1 MDKMKGNWHTVLFH
15 TRNVF
20 QPIQLEPIFHRAR
33 PKQPFN
39 VSTMNF
45 GDFIDFKSLSK
56 DLRILDAKENTTHWN
71 EIMELRVYKTQLNV
85 IFYKTSHTR
94 MDFNEIKLKRLKQNI
109 EEFPLKMLNNK
120 PNNISKE
127 KWEDLRKLYW

>member
-1 MDKMKGNWHTVLFH
+1 MDSPHSAISHALKRAGD
-15 TRNVF
+15 VF
-20 QPIQLEPIFHRAR
+20 QPIQLEPIFHGAR
-33 PKQPFN
+33 PKQPYK

-45 GDFIDFKSLSK
+45 DDFIDFKSLSK
-56 DLRILDAKENTTHWN
+56 DLKILDAKENTEHWN

-94 MDFNEIKLKRLKQNI
+94 MYFNEIKLKRLKQNI

-127 KWEDLRKLYW
+127 K